1 MKAVIILGGIA
12 VTIAAIAFSL
22 LVFSAPKPII
32 EIHGEALATVGPLD
46 ILNTLLSSWLIM
58 LALLILCFMAVRKM
72 SLIPSGFY
80 NFFEAIIEVIYDF
93 VVGLAGEHNGRRF
106 FPLIAT
112 FLIYITFANWVS
124 LTPIFN
130 SIGEYVPLHAEE
142 AKFHSDAVVFKD
154 GAVSLISPGADYV
167 ELDAGNC
174 ATGAAGDQCR
184 EEAIAAAEAD
194 HVGKGEKLGVLY
206 PYLRGINTDLMT
218 TLSFAIW
225 SAIFVELWGVQTQGF
240 FRYMSRFFTLKNP
253 IAFFVGLLEF
263 IAEVARLVSF
273 SARLFGNMMA
283 GEILIFVMTFLV
295 GLAAPVLL
303 VFYGLEV
310 FVGLIQ
316 AFVFGALT
324 LVFALLA
331 VASHEEGE
339 HGHGE
344 EAHGH

>member
-1 MKAVIILGGIA
+1 MTV
-12 VTIAAIAFSL
+12 AAIAFSL

-32 EIHGEALATVGPLD
+32 EIHGEPLATIGPLD
-46 ILNTLLSSWLIM
+46 ILNTLLSAWFIM
-58 LALLILCFMAVRKM
+58 AILLVLCFMAVRKRA
-72 SLIPSGFY
+72 LLPSGFY
-80 NFFEAIIEVIYDF
+80 NFFEAVIEVIYDF

-112 FLIYITFANWVS
+112 FLIYITFANWMS

-130 SIGEYVPLHAEE
+130 SIGEYVPLHSEE
-142 AKFHSDAVVFKD
+142 AKFHSDAVVFK
-154 GAVSLISPGADYV
+154 GGGVSYIAPGADYV
-167 ELDAGNC
+167 ELDAASC
-174 ATGAAGDQCR
+174 ATGAEGDACR
-184 EEAIAAAEAD
+184 EEAIQKAEAEHLKD
-194 HVGKGEKLGVLY
+194 GEKLGVLY

-225 SAIFVELWGVQTQGF
+225 SAIFVELWGIQSQGF
-240 FRYMSRFFTLKNP
+240 FRYISRFFTLKDP
-253 IAFFVGLLEF
+253 ISFFVGLLEF
-263 IAEVARLVSF
+263 IAEIARLVSF

-310 FVGLIQ
+310 FVGVIQ

-344 EAHGH
+344 EAHSH

>member
-1 MKAVIILGGIA
+1 
-12 VTIAAIAFSL
+12 
-22 LVFSAPKPII
+22 
-32 EIHGEALATVGPLD
+32 
-46 ILNTLLSSWLIM
+46 
-58 LALLILCFMAVRKM
+58 
-72 SLIPSGFY
+72 
-80 NFFEAIIEVIYDF
+80 
-93 VVGLAGEHNGRRF
+93 
-106 FPLIAT
+106 
-112 FLIYITFANWVS
+112 
-124 LTPIFN
+124 
-130 SIGEYVPLHAEE
+130 
-142 AKFHSDAVVFKD
+142 
-154 GAVSLISPGADYV
+154 
-167 ELDAGNC
+167 
-174 ATGAAGDQCR
+174 
-184 EEAIAAAEAD
+184 
-194 HVGKGEKLGVLY
+194 
-206 PYLRGINTDLMT
+206 MT